1 MPTAFAAAK
10 WPASCSTISA
20 AKPRKASRKLM

>member
-1 MPTAFAAAK
+1 MK

-20 AKPRKASRKLM
+20 QKPAIAITQVTAEVSQAA